1 MNTSPTASDSVEATV
16 EVIVNGDAR
25 EVPGGATLAAL
36 LRAVG
41 RDPEQPGVAVA
52 VEGEVVRRAD
62 WHDTT
67 LTGGENVEVV
77 AAQQG
82 G

>member
-1 MNTSPTASDSVEATV
+1 MNTSAAT
-16 EVIVNGDAR
+16 ESIEITVNGEAR
-25 EVPGGATLAAL
+25 DVPVGATITEL

-41 RDPEQPGVAVA
+41 RDPEQPAVAVA
-52 VEGEVVRRAD
+52 VEGEVVRRAEWD
-62 WHDTT
+62 DTA
-67 LTGGENVEVV
+67 LTGGEAVEIV